1 MGGRGWV
8 FVSIYKLHITTVTN
22 NLSTFVFSFAT
33 LFPFVNNFT
42 YFATLCFLANLNE
55 FILHVKMIH
64 IWVNLTRHN
73 TTTDNWLS
81 EPKRVQ
87 SVNFRSCVGPKKG
100 RGLVY
105 FVCLRSTAL
114 LPL

>member
-1 MGGRGWV
+1 MGGRGWA
-8 FVSIYKLHITTVTN
+8 FVSIYKPHITTVTN

-73 TTTDNWLS
+73 TNTDKWLS
-81 EPKRVQ
+81 EPK
-87 SVNFRSCVGPKKG
+87 SVKSVKWDHV
-100 RGLVY
+100 L
-105 FVCLRSTAL
+105 AL
-114 LPL
+114 KRAGCWFSLYV